1 MWCGEPCTNH
11 RRNTSKKNVLLVY
24 AEGATQRKVT
34 FAPTENK
41 DFSNVIHCSR
51 NVIRCERRSSQCT
64 STSQFGDPK
73 TEKRKNKRKPR
84 SRCVKELKSARSV
97 LYGGG
102 IARASRF
109 REKHVPQRNRKGRK
123 TKGIGCLCTQARRE
137 LKNVARL
144 TDGQQ
149 ALSDETKL
157 ILRPRTEL
165 RLSLV
170 SPAKRGNN
178 HIPHQLHR
186 TPKCWRVDTMNLT
199 MEQRVWKFAAGR
211 ALDAR
216 PTTMRGTG
224 AFPAT
229 VV

>member
-1 MWCGEPCTNH
+1 VGWPHADTKKESQPRDRHAGGYGVGWPQTNCK
-11 RRNTSKKNVLLVY
+11 RNTSEKNVLLVY

-34 FAPTENK
+34 FTPTENK

-73 TEKRKNKRKPR
+73 IEKRKNKRKPR
-84 SRCVKELKSARSV
+84 SRCVRELKSARSI

-109 REKHVPQRNRKGRK
+109 REKHVPQEKREEKRKGLAVYAHK
-123 TKGIGCLCTQARRE
+123 PGE

-157 ILRPRTEL
+157 ILRREPSSDYHSFHLRNEAIITFRT
-165 RLSLV
+165 
-170 SPAKRGNN
+170 NF
-178 HIPHQLHR
+178 
-186 TPKCWRVDTMNLT
+186 T
-199 MEQRVWKFAAGR
+199 
-211 ALDAR
+211 AR
-216 PTTMRGTG
+216 QMPES
-224 AFPAT
+224 
-229 VV
+229 